1 VSYPT
6 TQPADLIAARLDA
19 QTSLELG
26 ADLFIGTER
35 PPVAPIPSAA
45 VFVAAYGGT
54 SSPDM
59 GVSSDDRYFS
69 VQVMVRGAPDG
80 YAAAE
85 TVATDCLTAL
95 DRWLP
100 NSDGYVECKVQSA
113 GPVNAGLADQAQP
126 RFTLNVK
133 LTYHG

>member
-1 VSYPT
+1 MRAVLT
-6 TQPADLIAARLDA
+6 VGTAAEA
-19 QTSLELG
+19 T
-26 ADLFIGTER
+26 
-35 PPVAPIPSAA
+35 IPDAA
-45 VFVAAYGGT
+45 VETLRNVVRGRIGQQFDTPFFGP
-54 SSPDM
+54 SPDM